1 MSADHWAALLIGV
14 AVPVVLLFAAALA
27 AIYDGSEK

>member
-1 MSADHWAALLIGV
+1 MTADHAVALLIGV

-27 AIYDGSEK
+27 AIYDGSKK